1 MFQIIDIDTIFTQTV
16 SGNQIVEILKEE
28 TSPNDK
34 LLNKINRQ
42 LCDFLTS
49 NYGLHPSSFHK
60 NLLAQSLVNSYP
72 ILASTT
78 PDVPQALWFHPHGR
92 GKYRHAG
99 RIHYHMEYLSRR
111 SGKRVVNR
119 PRCVQQQSLLPAVI
133 PVPEDN
139 IEQLILEMKFLCPG
153 PSTKS
158 RAEELWMMTYADR
171 EQYRKKQAF
180 HDYMKSFPVASSF
193 DGLMISLDLGKM
205 HPDAQDFCQQFS
217 VLQSKVLAKYDDL
230 LLHISNDFLRTL
242 AIIRLKNP
250 SRGVKRSNNETTKKK
265 KHTGWNSRYS

>member
-139 IEQLILEMKFLCPG
+139 IEQLI
-153 PSTKS
+153 
-158 RAEELWMMTYADR
+158 
-171 EQYRKKQAF
+171 
-180 HDYMKSFPVASSF
+180 
-193 DGLMISLDLGKM
+193 SLDLGKM

-217 VLQSKVLAKYDDL
+217 VLQLKVLAKYDDL

>member
-1 MFQIIDIDTIFTQTV
+1 MEVGAPAIPGLHTECDFNTFNTIFYVTANEGITDIETFLELNDQDFIRLRLKTKLIKTIQKIQKQYLNDHIIEELEEEKDPLSTSDVAPGTSGVNPYHGIVLEEIIDIDTIFTQTV

-72 ILASTT
+72 ILASIT

-92 GKYRHAG
+92 GKHRHAG

-139 IEQLILEMKFLCPG
+139 IEQCFYSGLI
-153 PSTKS
+153 
-158 RAEELWMMTYADR
+158 
-171 EQYRKKQAF
+171 
-180 HDYMKSFPVASSF
+180 
-193 DGLMISLDLGKM
+193 
-205 HPDAQDFCQQFS
+205 
-217 VLQSKVLAKYDDL
+217 
-230 LLHISNDFLRTL
+230 
-242 AIIRLKNP
+242 
-250 SRGVKRSNNETTKKK
+250 
-265 KHTGWNSRYS
+265 